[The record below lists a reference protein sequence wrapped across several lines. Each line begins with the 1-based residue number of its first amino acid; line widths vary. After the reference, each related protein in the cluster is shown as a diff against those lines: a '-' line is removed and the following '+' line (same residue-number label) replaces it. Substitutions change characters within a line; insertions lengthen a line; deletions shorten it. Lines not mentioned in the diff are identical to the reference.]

1 MTYKERIDK
10 EDRNHNCLILYKEG
24 IFFKAYE
31 QSAYVCHTRI
41 APFQLKVKTL
51 KDVEQPYIT
60 LGFPQSQQEKY
71 LSGLRI
77 IEENPEYL
85 IAELPEPINK
95 DAFVSWKLGVLQEFA
110 KTVMASAATQE
121 PSSDAG
127 EGAERPD
134 AQPERELTE
143 ENAALAALLNKV
155 LDLNLAAMTPMAAFN
170 FLYQFQTDLK
180 QISTNI

>member
-31 QSAYVCHTRI
+31 QSAYAFHTRI
-41 APFQLKVKTL
+41 QPFQLKVKTL
-51 KDVEQPYIT
+51 KDVERPYIT
-60 LGFPQSQQEKY
+60 LGFPQSQREKY
-71 LSGLRI
+71 LSDLKV

-85 IAELPEPINK
+85 IAELSEPINK
-95 DAFVSWKLGVLQEFA
+95 DAFVSWKSGVLSS
-110 KTVMASAATQE
+110 TATQE
-121 PSSDAG
+121 PSSEAG

-134 AQPERELTE
+134 ARPERELTE

-155 LDLNLAAMTPMAAFN
+155 LDLNMAAMTPMTAFN
-170 FLYQFQTDLK
+170 VLYQFQTDLK
-180 QISTNI
+180 QISLSI

>member
-31 QSAYVCHTRI
+31 QSAYAFHTRI
-41 APFQLKVKTL
+41 QPFQLKAKTL

-71 LSGLRI
+71 LSGLKI

-95 DAFVSWKLGVLQEFA
+95 DAFVSWKSGVL
-110 KTVMASAATQE
+110 ASTATQE

-134 AQPERELTE
+134 AQPEPERELTE
-143 ENAALAALLNKV
+143 GNAALAALLNKV
-155 LDLNLAAMTPMAAFN
+155 LDLNMAAMTPMTAFN

-180 QISTNI
+180 EISLNV

>member
-31 QSAYVCHTRI
+31 QSAYVFYTRI

-71 LSGLRI
+71 LSGLKI

-95 DAFVSWKLGVLQEFA
+95 DAFVSWKLGVL
-110 KTVMASAATQE
+110 ASTATQE

-143 ENAALAALLNKV
+143 GNAALAALLNKV

-180 QISTNI
+180 QISLSI

>member
-31 QSAYVCHTRI
+31 QSAYVFHTRI

-71 LSGLRI
+71 LSGLKI

-95 DAFVSWKLGVLQEFA
+95 DAFVSWKLGVL
-110 KTVMASAATQE
+110 ASTATQE

-127 EGAERPD
+127 EGAKHPD

-180 QISTNI
+180 QISLSI

>member
-31 QSAYVCHTRI
+31 QSAYVFHTRI
-41 APFQLKVKTL
+41 QPFQLKVKTL

-95 DAFVSWKLGVLQEFA
+95 DAFVSWKSGVL
-110 KTVMASAATQE
+110 TSATTQE

-127 EGAERPD
+127 EGAKYPD

-155 LDLNLAAMTPMAAFN
+155 LDLNMAAMTPMTAFN

-180 QISTNI
+180 EISLNV